1 MVIMNWII
9 IASDKFKNEV
19 KEIEDLIKQWNEK
32 IAEQED
38 AYFKKFSQMEVALSK
53 LQSQTNSLSGLLG
66 Q

>member
-1 MVIMNWII
+1 M
-9 IASDKFKNEV
+9 
-19 KEIEDLIKQWNEK
+19 IKKWNDK

-53 LQSQTNSLSGLLG
+53 LQSQTNSLSGLFG